1 MAGIFF
7 HILGVIASILG
18 INDAGDQLEIND
30 SGDTLE
36 L

>member
-1 MAGIFF
+1 MAA
-7 HILGVIASILG
+7 ILFYVAALISVLG
-18 INDAGDQLEIND
+18 INDAGDELEIND

>member
-7 HILGVIASILG
+7 HIATVISKLL
-18 INDAGDQLEIND
+18 INDAGDSLAIND